1 MLAVLIYYPVNTIV
15 KYEFCTNVIDIDTD
29 QKSDYMPV
37 LEVLTFPD
45 ERLRTIAAPVEKVDD
60 EIKTLVEN
68 MFETMK
74 DEQGIGLAAT
84 QVNVHKRV
92 VVMDVSEEQ
101 NEPYV
106 FINPEIIEKNGS
118 TVSEEGC
125 LSVPN
130 NYAKVDRAE
139 KVKVKALDKNGE
151 PFELEAEGL
160 FAICIQHELDH
171 LKGVLFVDYLSPLK
185 RDRIKKKLEK
195 EARIA
200 ARG

>member
-1 MLAVLIYYPVNTIV
+1 
-15 KYEFCTNVIDIDTD
+15 
-29 QKSDYMPV
+29 MPV
-37 LEVLTFPD
+37 LNVLTFPD
-45 ERLRTIAAPVEKVDD
+45 ERLRTVAKPVEKVDAT
-60 EIKTLVEN
+60 IQTLVKD

-74 DEQGIGLAAT
+74 DEKGIGLAAT
-84 QVNVHKRV
+84 QVDVHKRV

-101 NEPYV
+101 NDPYV
-106 FINPEIIEKNGS
+106 FINPVIVEKSGS

-139 KVKVKALDKNGE
+139 KVKVQALNEKGE
-151 PFELEAEGL
+151 EFELEAEGL

-171 LKGVLFVDYLSPLK
+171 LQGKLFVDYLSPLK
-185 RDRIKKKLEK
+185 RNRIKKKLEK

-200 ARG
+200 AKEA